1 MTDTMTAEQRHRC
14 MSHIRSRDTKPE
26 LKVRRWLWHHGYR
39 YRLNVKSVP
48 GKPDIVMRPYRTAI
62 FVNGCFWHGH
72 NVQFST
78 AQIENSKLKNEK
90 GVCSED
96 SRAAQIENSKLE
108 SEKDVCSEDS
118 LAAQIENSKLKSE
131 EAVDYGA
138 AQIENSAC
146 CKIPQSNRAFWVAKI
161 KRNQER
167 DQRNYQ
173 LLQENGWQVIV
184 VWECQLTP
192 HQIEHTMREVELLL
206 NSNMLA
212 RYKHAPAPFTTGEE
226 QLPAAAENNIE
237 YNK

>member
-14 MSHIRSRDTKPE
+14 MSHIRSKDTKPE

-78 AQIENSKLKNEK
+78 AL
-90 GVCSED
+90 
-96 SRAAQIENSKLE
+96 
-108 SEKDVCSEDS
+108 
-118 LAAQIENSKLKSE
+118 IENSKLKSE
-131 EAVDYGA
+131 KAANPGA
-138 AQIENSAC
+138 ALIENSAC
-146 CKIPQSNRAFWVAKI
+146 CKITQSNREFWVAKI

-184 VWECQLTP
+184 VWECQLTSN
-192 HQIEHTMREVELLL
+192 QIEHTMREVELLL
-206 NSNMLA
+206 NNNMLSL
-212 RYKHAPAPFTTGEE
+212 YKKNTPAPFTTEE
-226 QLPAAAENNIE
+226 EPLPLAAEDNIQF
-237 YNK
+237 NQQDK

>member
-1 MTDTMTAEQRHRC
+1 MTDTMTPEQRHRC

-72 NVQFST
+72 
-78 AQIENSKLKNEK
+78 
-90 GVCSED
+90 GVE
-96 SRAAQIENSKLE
+96 
-108 SEKDVCSEDS
+108 
-118 LAAQIENSKLKSE
+118 IENSKLKSE
-131 EAVDYGA
+131 KAVDSGG

-161 KRNQER
+161 RRNQER

-184 VWECQLTP
+184 IWECQLTP
-192 HQIEHTMREVELLL
+192 KQIEHTMREVELLL

-212 RYKHAPAPFTTGEE
+212 RYKHAPVPFTTGEE

>member
-1 MTDTMTAEQRHRC
+1 MTDTMTAEHRHRC

-39 YRLNVKSVP
+39 YRLNVKSIP

-78 AQIENSKLKNEK
+78 AQIENT
-90 GVCSED
+90 
-96 SRAAQIENSKLE
+96 
-108 SEKDVCSEDS
+108 
-118 LAAQIENSKLKSE
+118 KLKSE
-131 EAVDYGA
+131 KAADSGA

-212 RYKHAPAPFTTGEE
+212 RYKHAPVPFNTGEE

-237 YNK
+237 YHSK

>member
-1 MTDTMTAEQRHRC
+1 MTAEQRHRC

-78 AQIENSKLKNEK
+78 AQIENSKLKIEK
-90 GVCSED
+90 
-96 SRAAQIENSKLE
+96 AA
-108 SEKDVCSEDS
+108 DP
-118 LAAQIENSKLKSE
+118 
-131 EAVDYGA
+131 GA
-138 AQIENSAC
+138 ALIENSAC

-161 KRNQER
+161 RRNQER

-192 HQIEHTMREVELLL
+192 KQIEHTMREVELLL
-206 NSNMLA
+206 NNNMLA
-212 RYKHAPAPFTTGEE
+212 RYKHAPNPFTTEE
-226 QLPAAAENNIE
+226 EPLPLAAEDTIE
-237 YNK
+237 YQDK

>member
-1 MTDTMTAEQRHRC
+1 MTDTMTAEQRHKC

-39 YRLNVKSVP
+39 YRLNVKSIP

-78 AQIENSKLKNEK
+78 AQIENSKLK
-90 GVCSED
+90 
-96 SRAAQIENSKLE
+96 
-108 SEKDVCSEDS
+108 SEKAVDS
-118 LAAQIENSKLKSE
+118 GGAQIENSKLKSE
-131 EAVDYGA
+131 KAADSGA

-192 HQIEHTMREVELLL
+192 KQIEHTMREVELLL
-206 NSNMLA
+206 NNNMLA
-212 RYKHAPAPFTTGEE
+212 RYKHSPNPFTTEE
-226 QLPAAAENNIE
+226 EPLPIAAEDTIE
-237 YNK
+237 YQDK